1 MSLLN
6 QDLQQSLL
14 KGYISDINE
23 SKPELLPE
31 FLINDT
37 TQHRKVLTTIIREL
51 QDCEEFWFSVAFIT
65 TSGVAAL
72 MNTLLELKERSIKG
86 KILVSKYLNFSQP
99 LALERLL
106 NNFPN
111 IELRI
116 AEHGDFHA
124 KSYLFRKGKSYNL
137 IVGSSNMTSAALCK
151 NKEWNLKITAL
162 KNSYIMR
169 NALKE
174 FQSEFQKGTPVTE
187 KWLLSYALIY
197 EKVNFFSKKIEE
209 TREQIQEI
217 HPNTMQQDAL
227 KNLEKLR
234 KKDCNKALLISAT
247 GTGKTYLSAFDVAAF
262 NPRRCLFIVH
272 RRNIAVAAMN
282 TFKNVIG
289 KDKSFGLYSG
299 SHRESESDF
308 LFTTMAGLRRSAPA
322 HTSAAHCSC
331 AFM

>member
-1 MSLLN
+1 MSFLK

-14 KGYISDINE
+14 KGYISNINE

-51 QDCEEFWFSVAFIT
+51 QYCEEFWFSVAFIT

-197 EKVNFFSKKIEE
+197 EKVNFFSKNIEE
-209 TREQIQEI
+209 TRKQIQEI

-234 KKDCNKALLISAT
+234 KKKL
-247 GTGKTYLSAFDVAAF
+247 
-262 NPRRCLFIVH
+262 
-272 RRNIAVAAMN
+272 
-282 TFKNVIG
+282 
-289 KDKSFGLYSG
+289 
-299 SHRESESDF
+299 
-308 LFTTMAGLRRSAPA
+308 
-322 HTSAAHCSC
+322 
-331 AFM
+331 